1 MSCFGCD
8 VETVSQKYDDKS
20 RRYDYKFMGIKKED
34 DIFQVT
40 AQNRRVICGLG
51 PFGYQRCLLRI
62 DRAMQLR
69 RVSYQRALEFIQNRQ
84 YLLQEDVDLSYIL
97 FYKKKFANSHWH
109 FSVVT

>member
-8 VETVSQKYDDKS
+8 GETVSQKYDDKPH
-20 RRYDYKFMGIKKED
+20 RYDYSLHGSKEED
-34 DIFQVT
+34 NIFQVT
-40 AQNRRVICGLG
+40 AQNRRAICGVG

-97 FYKKKFANSHWH
+97 FYKQKVS
-109 FSVVT
+109 